1 MDKALK
7 SYPTEMA
14 WAIVQAK
21 NQSFAVA
28 TQDLHEM
35 VIMPEVAAVPNTRE
49 YVRGVINLRG
59 QVLPL
64 IDLRKRM
71 GLTSALE
78 EINAFCTL
86 LEQREQ
92 DHRNWLH
99 ELEASVTERRAFSL
113 ATDPHKC
120 AFGKWY
126 DAYRTDDQRI
136 AMHLKKFDQPH
147 KNIHGVAIEVQKLAA
162 EGHHDRAQELIAVTR
177 AGSLAHLLEL
187 FGELRSLLRESSREI
202 ALILEARGKRFAISV
217 DSALSVEKLSAGT
230 VEELQAGVGVKQNG
244 VVRRIAK
251 RVKGGEVVLILETDH
266 LIDGNEPGGDVF
278 PELDAIRS

>member
-7 SYPTEMA
+7 SYPPEMA

-35 VIMPEVAAVPNTRE
+35 VIMPEVAAVPNTGE

-64 IDLRKRM
+64 IDLRKRI
-71 GLTSALE
+71 GLTSAVE
-78 EINAFCTL
+78 ETSAFCTL

-92 DHRNWLH
+92 DHRKWLQ
-99 ELEASVTERRAFSL
+99 ELEASVTERREFSL
-113 ATDPHKC
+113 TTDPHKC

-126 DAYRTDDQRI
+126 DAYRSDNQQI

-147 KNIHGVAIEVQKLAA
+147 KKIHGVAIEVQKLAA
-162 EGHHDRAQELIAVTR
+162 EGQHDRAQELIEATR
-177 AGSLAHLLEL
+177 ASSLAHLLEL
-187 FGELRSLLRESSREI
+187 FAELRSLLRESSREI

-230 VEELQAGVGVKQNG
+230 VEELQAGVGVKQDG
-244 VVRRIAK
+244 VVRRIGK

-266 LIDGNEPGGDVF
+266 LMDGHELQEDVF
-278 PELDAIRS
+278 PELERGRS